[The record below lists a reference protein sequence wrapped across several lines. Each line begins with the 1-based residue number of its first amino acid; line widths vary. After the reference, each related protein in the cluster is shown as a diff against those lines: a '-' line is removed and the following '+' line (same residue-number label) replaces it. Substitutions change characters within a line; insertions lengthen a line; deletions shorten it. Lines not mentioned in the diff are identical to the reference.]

1 MKKFFSIVLL
11 LLLVVAPVMEVNA
24 ATTKKTTT
32 TKITTPTEEAIKD
45 GKVVTVHVFYSSTC
59 GFCKTLREY
68 LSELSN
74 DKTYGKLFE
83 VVEYEV
89 SDSFNSELKS
99 EVDAHY
105 NNPTNTG
112 VPVYVIG
119 DDYYD
124 GYEASTY
131 NDRIKASI
139 KKAYESGK
147 TYDAIEKLSSKL
159 KKDSS
164 AIGYVILGIVAVIIV
179 AVIVSSSKNKYYED
193 EEVETEEVKTKEVET
208 KKAETKS
215 EKVSKSAPK
224 KTTTKKTKTS
234 TTTKKKTK

>member
-1 MKKFFSIVLL
+1 MKKFLSIVLL
-11 LLLVVAPVMEVNA
+11 LLLVVAPVMEVS

-32 TKITTPTEEAIKD
+32 TTTKTTTTTEETIKD

-59 GFCKTLREY
+59 SFCKALREY

-99 EVDAHY
+99 EVDSYYDNA
-105 NNPTNTG
+105 TNTG

-131 NDRIKASI
+131 NDRIKESI

-147 TYDAIEKLSSKL
+147 TYDAIDKLSSKL
-159 KKDSS
+159 KKDTS
-164 AIGYVILGIVAVIIV
+164 AVGYVILGIVAVMIV
-179 AVIVSSSKNKYYED
+179 AVIVSSSKNKYYEED
-193 EEVETEEVKTKEVET
+193 EEETVEKV
-208 KKAETKS
+208 ETKS

-234 TTTKKKTK
+234 TTTKKKNK